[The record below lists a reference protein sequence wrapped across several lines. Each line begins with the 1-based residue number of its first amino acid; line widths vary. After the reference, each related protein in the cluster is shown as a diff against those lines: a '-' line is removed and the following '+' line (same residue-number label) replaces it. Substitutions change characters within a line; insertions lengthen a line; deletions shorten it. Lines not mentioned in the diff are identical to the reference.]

1 MRILVAVTE
10 ESGPFLMKTLLGR
23 TFSGDDEFRVV
34 TVFDNGS
41 IPYAKAKDGV
51 PLFITELQGNVFRNL
66 QAQVRTLHD
75 KFPNSDVSSC
85 VLHGGVSDAI
95 SSEAGLWQA
104 NLLVIGCH
112 HRQGLAAW
120 VVGSLSAR
128 VTRNSSCSLLI
139 IPMPDL
145 NKSLESNV
153 MKILCAV
160 DDSPCSE
167 AAFEHL
173 LTDQSWPRGS
183 EFKII
188 SIIGPIMGEFPLGIP
203 YVTDKV
209 ALTKVKYP
217 GSTVEGTTLEGFPT
231 ETILHTADWW
241 HADLIVIGSHG
252 RQGLSHF
259 LLGSV
264 SEAVARRARCSVEII
279 RAGANGPELTP
290 NNAEPT
296 STRR

>member
-1 MRILVAVTE
+1 
-10 ESGPFLMKTLLGR
+10 
-23 TFSGDDEFRVV
+23 
-34 TVFDNGS
+34 
-41 IPYAKAKDGV
+41 
-51 PLFITELQGNVFRNL
+51 
-66 QAQVRTLHD
+66 
-75 KFPNSDVSSC
+75 
-85 VLHGGVSDAI
+85 
-95 SSEAGLWQA
+95 
-104 NLLVIGCH
+104 
-112 HRQGLAAW
+112 
-120 VVGSLSAR
+120 
-128 VTRNSSCSLLI
+128 
-139 IPMPDL
+139 MPDL

-203 YVTDKV
+203 YVTDMAEAEEALRKKRKEMVQAKV